1 MLAQPLPSTLFG
13 PLRLQSKR
21 NFHNAILSRSTEND
35 EAPHSLAESAVNE
48 MKIKYLGLSLR
59 GAKRRSNP
67 FFSLCCEM
75 DCFASLAMTDLFYR
89 GGHPE

>member
-48 MKIKYLGLSLR
+48 MKISI
-59 GAKRRSNP
+59 
-67 FFSLCCEM
+67 
-75 DCFASLAMTDLFYR
+75 
-89 GGHPE
+89 